1 MDVELSF
8 CGAKLAA
15 LPDCTDHALLGP
27 PLTQAFGAADVFDGS
42 RRKVTG
48 TFCKALV

>member
-27 PLTQAFGAADVFDGS
+27 PLTQAFGAADVLMAVVVRSQERFV
-42 RRKVTG
+42 KP
-48 TFCKALV
+48 